1 MNASRNHDDTHAET
15 TSTDF
20 GGRENLTA
28 VETPATL
35 RRPDATGDGTI
46 PKGSPADT
54 GAAKKRLPRT
64 RAAIVALA
72 VAVAVGVYYFEF
84 VAPFESTDDAFIDAH
99 VTTVAPQ
106 VAGRVERV
114 LVNDNQIVNAG
125 DVLLQI
131 DARDYESKLAQA
143 KANLAAAQSQLAQA
157 KAQLAVDQAK
167 AEQEH
172 ANLSAVEAQA
182 SYAQSNLKRLQAIG
196 ISGVSQDQ
204 IDSAKTQA
212 SFTTANTEVAQNR
225 ILAADAQ
232 AGLSQAN
239 VATAEANVA
248 QNEAAL
254 QQAELNL
261 SYTKV
266 IAPEA
271 GRVTHRTVEIGAYVQ
286 PGLALLAVVP
296 TNVWILANFK
306 ETQLALMRAGDR
318 VAVKVD
324 AYPHI
329 KFTGHVDS
337 IQAGSGARFS
347 LFPPENATG
356 NYVKVV
362 QRVPVKILLDDNS
375 DADVVLGPGMSVE
388 PKVRVN

>member
-1 MNASRNHDDTHAET
+1 MNT
-15 TSTDF
+15 TSTNHDSTADTAKNNSDSR
-20 GGRENLTA
+20 GNLMAVEMPTDLPRVNGTQRKPHSRILTA
-28 VETPATL
+28 AVVL
-35 RRPDATGDGTI
+35 
-46 PKGSPADT
+46 
-54 GAAKKRLPRT
+54 
-64 RAAIVALA
+64 
-72 VAVAVGVYYFEF
+72 VAVIAASVYYFVF

-182 SYAQSNLKRLQAIG
+182 SYAESNLKRLQAIG

-225 ILAADAQ
+225 IRAADAQ

-248 QNEAAL
+248 QNKAAL

-266 IAPEA
+266 IAPEP

-286 PGLALLAVVP
+286 PGLALLAIVP
-296 TNVWILANFK
+296 TNVWVVANFK
-306 ETQLALMRAGDR
+306 ETQLTQMRAGDR

>member
-1 MNASRNHDDTHAET
+1 MNT
-15 TSTDF
+15 TSTNHDSTADTAKNNSDSR
-20 GGRENLTA
+20 GNLMAVEMPTDLPRVNGTQRKPHSRILTA
-28 VETPATL
+28 AVVL
-35 RRPDATGDGTI
+35 
-46 PKGSPADT
+46 
-54 GAAKKRLPRT
+54 
-64 RAAIVALA
+64 
-72 VAVAVGVYYFEF
+72 VAVIAAGVYYFVF

-182 SYAQSNLKRLQAIG
+182 SYAESNLKRLQAIG

-225 ILAADAQ
+225 IRAADAQ

-248 QNEAAL
+248 QNKAAL

-266 IAPEA
+266 IAPEP

-286 PGLALLAVVP
+286 PGLALLAIVP
-296 TNVWILANFK
+296 TNVWVVANFK
-306 ETQLALMRAGDR
+306 ETQLTQMRAGDR

>member
-1 MNASRNHDDTHAET
+1 MNTTHDIHDSRVET
-15 TSTDF
+15 NPTDF

-46 PKGSPADT
+46 PKDSPADT

-232 AGLSQAN
+232 AGLSHAN

-248 QNEAAL
+248 QNQAAL

-296 TNVWILANFK
+296 TNVWIVANFK

>member
-1 MNASRNHDDTHAET
+1 MNPTETHRDSTAET
-15 TSTDF
+15 TKNNFD
-20 GGRENLTA
+20 GRANLTA
-28 VETPATL
+28 VETPTDSPRAN
-35 RRPDATGDGTI
+35 GT
-46 PKGSPADT
+46 SN
-54 GAAKKRLPRT
+54 KRLSRILT
-64 RAAIVALA
+64 AAVVLMAVIAA
-72 VAVAVGVYYFEF
+72 VAYYFVF

-114 LVNDNQIVNAG
+114 LVNDNQLVNAG

-131 DARDYESKLAQA
+131 DARDYESKLLQA

-172 ANLSAVEAQA
+172 ANLEAVEAQA
-182 SYAQSNLKRLQAIG
+182 GYAESNLKRLQAIG

-212 SFTTANTEVAQNR
+212 SFTAANTEVAQNR
-225 ILAADAQ
+225 IRAADAQ

-239 VATAEANVA
+239 VATADANVTQA
-248 QNEAAL
+248 EAAL

-286 PGLALLAVVP
+286 PGLALLAIVP
-296 TNVWILANFK
+296 TNVWVVANFK
-306 ETQLALMRAGDR
+306 ETQLMHMRPGQL
-318 VAVKVD
+318 VTVKVD
-324 AYPHI
+324 AYRHI

-337 IQAGSGARFS
+337 IQHGSGARFS

-375 DADVVLGPGMSVE
+375 DADVVLGPGMSAE

>member
-1 MNASRNHDDTHAET
+1 MNPTETFRDTTQESAKNN
-15 TSTDF
+15 SD
-20 GGRENLTA
+20 GRGNLTA
-28 VETPATL
+28 VQTPSDSP
-35 RRPDATGDGTI
+35 RVSGTQ
-46 PKGSPADT
+46 G
-54 GAAKKRLPRT
+54 KRLSRILT
-64 RAAIVALA
+64 GVVVLAAVIATVA
-72 VAVAVGVYYFEF
+72 YYFVF

-114 LVNDNQIVNAG
+114 LVKDNQLVNAG

-131 DARDYESKLAQA
+131 DARDYESKMAQA
-143 KANLAAAQSQLAQA
+143 KANLAATQSQLAQA
-157 KAQLAVDQAK
+157 KAQFAVDQAK

-172 ANLSAVEAQA
+172 ANLAAVEAQA
-182 SYAQSNLKRLQAIG
+182 SYAQSNLKRLKAIG

-204 IDSAKTQA
+204 IENAETQA
-212 SFTTANTEVAQNR
+212 RFTVANTDVAQNR
-225 ILAADAQ
+225 IRAADAQ

-239 VATAEANVA
+239 VTTAEANVEQA
-248 QNEAAL
+248 KAAL

-266 IAPEA
+266 TAPEP

-286 PGLALLAVVP
+286 PGLALLAIVPKQVWVV
-296 TNVWILANFK
+296 ANFK
-306 ETQLALMRAGDR
+306 ETQLTHMHPGQP
-318 VAVKVD
+318 VTVKAD

-329 KFTGHVDS
+329 KFTGSVDS
-337 IQAGSGARFS
+337 IQSGSGARFS

-375 DADVVLGPGMSVE
+375 GTDVVLGPGMSVE